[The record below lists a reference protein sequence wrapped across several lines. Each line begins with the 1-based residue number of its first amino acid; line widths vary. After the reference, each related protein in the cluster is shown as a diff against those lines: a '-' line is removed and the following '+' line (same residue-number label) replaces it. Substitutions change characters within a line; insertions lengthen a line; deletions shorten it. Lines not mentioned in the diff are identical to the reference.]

1 MRRIY
6 SLILTFLLTFTA
18 TLSFHIAPTFFE
30 KRIDGPGGY
39 QEFILYNN
47 TTHTQRFKVEFIEGS
62 GNFKGSSH
70 TWAEYTPKIVT
81 IKPKSKSI
89 VKVFMK
95 APKETTEGEYS
106 TYINFKTIPV
116 PELKDEKDNVIQAAN
131 KLMLNV
137 SLEIVGYIGD
147 LKPNLEVKNLKT
159 KNSEQG
165 EEQLSFKVINKT
177 LKRGIYMT
185 VRVIEGNENFESYEI
200 GRVGANSEKEV
211 TINLKK
217 IKKSNIKGIQ
227 IIETTSGDELVKKVL

>member
-147 LKPNLEVKNLKT
+147 LKPNLEVKDLKT